1 MNEKKN
7 VEVAFL
13 TDHNRPE
20 GREIVVVDFK
30 LSISIYILKTYLT
43 ACFCINSCCVAHEK
57 LN

>member
-13 TDHNRPE
+13 TDCSRPE

-30 LSISIYILKTYLT
+30 LSVSICVLKTYL
-43 ACFCINSCCVAHEK
+43 AGCLCINTCCVAHEK
-57 LN
+57 IN